1 MQLPLP
7 LIKNVVLVGG
17 GHAHAL
23 LLKKWAMKPVVGVR
37 VGVNPSP
44 TAPYTGMLP
53 GHIAGHY
60 DRDEL
65 DIDLV
70 RLGQF
75 ADARLVLGA
84 VTGLDRQ
91 SKTVIVPGRP
101 PIPYDVCSINVDIT
115 SMMPG
120 LPGFA
125 EHAVA
130 AKPLDGFAVVGQ
142 SSLTRRVEAH
152 YRSL

>member
-37 VGVNPSP
+37 VTVVNPSP

-75 ADARLVLGA
+75 ADARLVLIG
-84 VTGLDRQ
+84 
-91 SKTVIVPGRP
+91 
-101 PIPYDVCSINVDIT
+101 
-115 SMMPG
+115 
-120 LPGFA
+120 
-125 EHAVA
+125 
-130 AKPLDGFAVVGQ
+130 
-142 SSLTRRVEAH
+142 
-152 YRSL
+152 

>member
-37 VGVNPSP
+37 VTVVNPSP

-60 DRDEL
+60 HRDEL

-101 PIPYDVCSINVDIT
+101 PLPYDVCSINVGIT

-130 AKPLDGFAVVGQ
+130 AKPFVGQ